1 MSSCIASQ
9 TTWHCSVHKTLRLS
23 ASEWLV
29 SLLQLYFL
37 TNIHSSCIGD
47 ASTLH
52 KCPSACRRPI
62 RRLWRQPL
70 LRMRNERWVQ
80 SGGKRTTIM
89 SIIKLRASPSAYHHH
104 NHHITIT
111 IITITSGHTR
121 LPEWC
126 IIALLMSPNKVSSQ
140 PPVLRRIPRKHRVD
154 RNPVASQ
161 VNIVSIHRLIYLS
174 SHLCHHHHSQH
185 HYYSFTHSLETQN
198 LLFQQILP
206 TLSGF

>member
-1 MSSCIASQ
+1 MATGRDTTTTEAVTTGYVVTAAHSESITTSIQVCAIGVRVSMSSCLASQ
-9 TTWHCSVHKTLRLS
+9 TTWHCS
-23 ASEWLV
+23 ASERLV

-52 KCPSACRRPI
+52 KCPSACRI

-111 IITITSGHTR
+111 ITSGHTR
-121 LPEWC
+121 
-126 IIALLMSPNKVSSQ
+126 MV
-140 PPVLRRIPRKHRVD
+140 
-154 RNPVASQ
+154 
-161 VNIVSIHRLIYLS
+161 
-174 SHLCHHHHSQH
+174 HHSATDESQQSFQSAAGSET
-185 HYYSFTHSLETQN
+185 YSTETSSRPQSCR
-198 LLFQQILP
+198 Q
-206 TLSGF
+206 SS